1 MFKVKFGKLN
11 SILARQQIWLLNLH
25 QNATQGF
32 SVVKMTQR
40 FIVAYAPTEKAR
52 LPMNKM
58 AIGRGLKLI
67 HSLH

>member
-40 FIVAYAPTEKAR
+40 FIVALCPNRESTVANEQNGDWAW
-52 LPMNKM
+52 
-58 AIGRGLKLI
+58 I
-67 HSLH
+67 